1 MFFIVSFLSYRFK
14 NEPSLDKDKDPLG
27 LWKTKR
33 LEYPTLTRLVKKFLC
48 VPATSTQAEQ
58 VFSWMGWL
66 LNKRRLCLS
75 GESVN
80 SQTLLE
86 GTLDWLIFTLS
97 TINWSISKM
106 DLLKSEFTCFPLF
119 NYYLSLFIFLL
130 LSFIIY
136 GKLPF
141 EYTYRKE
148 SMINRLS
155 NLINRNRSA
164 AKISQVLCS
173 SCITIRVFGFCFCS

>member
-1 MFFIVSFLSYRFK
+1 
-14 NEPSLDKDKDPLG
+14 
-27 LWKTKR
+27 
-33 LEYPTLTRLVKKFLC
+33 
-48 VPATSTQAEQ
+48 
-58 VFSWMGWL
+58 
-66 LNKRRLCLS
+66 
-75 GESVN
+75 
-80 SQTLLE
+80 
-86 GTLDWLIFTLS
+86 
-97 TINWSISKM
+97 M

-173 SCITIRVFGFCFCS
+173 NADTSSYMSGSLRISDFETHRHINGGEGH